1 MLIKVVRLFLLFIVI
16 AFLVSLPSQVQALG
30 IGVAPHQLRLE
41 AYPLGS
47 ATSSLKVLNP
57 SNEKSHYQVYVEGEV
72 EEWFSITPEEFVLA
86 PHNSQEIKIALS
98 PSLTAS
104 GEHDANICVVSLV
117 SASELKVGYGV
128 KIPVHIR
135 IIPPPPL
142 AMLGINVTGLPLLV
156 MVGTA
161 ALLIVALVVGIFIW
175 RRRKAYET

>member
-16 AFLVSLPSQVQALG
+16 AFLVSLPRQVQALG

-47 ATSSLKVLNP
+47 ATSSLDVFNT
-57 SNEKSHYQVYVEGEV
+57 SNERSEYQVYVDGEC
-72 EEWFSITPEEFVLA
+72 ENWFSITPEEFLLDA
-86 PHNSQEIKIALS
+86 HSNQEVTIVVS
-98 PSLTAS
+98 PPLTAF
-104 GEHDANICVVSLV
+104 GEHSTTICVVSLTP
-117 SASELKVGYGV
+117 ASKLKVGCGV
-128 KIPVHIR
+128 KIPVYIE
-135 IIPPPPL
+135 ITPPPPL